1 MASRKWQSRRAFAT
15 GWSGTVITVAHRLST
30 MIDADRIIVMEEGRV
45 RDQGTHAELLERDAL
60 YREQVEALR
69 IAERDQEVAEVA

>member
-1 MASRKWQSRRAFAT
+1 M
-15 GWSGTVITVAHRLST
+15 ITIPHRLWT